1 MKYELGCNRFFGLPC
16 SNNFIAWFVF
26 SASSVVTVASRLSLS
41 ACNSLRY
48 SGFFSSGR
56 GSLGGV
62 GVPHNCPAAT
72 AGGEAEDRDR
82 DGDDASTQSSKHDT
96 IELEQFSLRRHFASL
111 ELPLKISSYPP
122 PIFINGE
129 LT

>member
-1 MKYELGCNRFFGLPC
+1 M
-16 SNNFIAWFVF
+16 
-26 SASSVVTVASRLSLS
+26 
-41 ACNSLRY
+41 
-48 SGFFSSGR
+48 
-56 GSLGGV
+56 
-62 GVPHNCPAAT
+62 PHNCPAAT

-96 IELEQFSLRRHFASL
+96 IELEQFSLRRNFAGL
-111 ELPLKISSYPP
+111 ELPRKISYPPP